1 MRAMSQHHPEGP
13 ARFGAPFLL
22 LVSLAACG
30 ASPASPAETGTTT
43 DLSVD
48 SSDDASPPFDVA
60 TGDVTAALAGDHR
73 TDADRTRDVHRH
85 PAETLAFFGFDP
97 AMTVVEIWPGGG
109 WYTKVL
115 APALRDH
122 GTLIAATL
130 DPGDTSFRGR
140 FGREFRGAL
149 EEHPEVYDQVQP
161 RVLFPT
167 DFMTDVEDGSV
178 DLVLSFRSAHNWIR
192 WEGHTPEPY
201 FAAIARVLRPG
212 GTFGIVQHRAP
223 EGLEH
228 GEDGTVGYLTEALI
242 IRLAEEAGL
251 RLDERSEMNANPR
264 DTHDHPEGVW
274 SLPPVLRGGP
284 DEALMAIGES
294 DRMTLRFVKPQ

>member
-1 MRAMSQHHPEGP
+1 MNQDHPEGP
-13 ARFGAPFLL
+13 ARRAAPFLL
-22 LVSLAACG
+22 LISLAACG
-30 ASPASPAETGTTT
+30 ASPASIAETQTATAPSGDT
-43 DLSVD
+43 
-48 SSDDASPPFDVA
+48 SSPFDVA

-73 TDADRTRDVHRH
+73 TEAERARDVHRH

-130 DPGDTSFRGR
+130 DPTDSSFRGR
-140 FGREFRGAL
+140 FGREFRSVL
-149 EEHPEVYDQVQP
+149 EEHPELYDQVQA

-167 DFMTDVEDGSV
+167 NFMAEVEDGSV
-178 DLVLSFRSAHNWIR
+178 DLVLSFRSVHNWIR
-192 WEGHTPEPY
+192 WEGHTPQPY

-223 EGLEH
+223 DGLEH
-228 GEDGTVGYLTEALI
+228 GDDGTIGYVTEQLV

-251 RLDERSEMNANPR
+251 RLDERSQLNANPA
-264 DTHDHPEGVW
+264 DPHDHAEGVW

-284 DEALMAIGES
+284 DAALVAIGES